1 MTDVIIIGS
10 GPAGVSASLYAR
22 RAGLSVE
29 VLSKGTGALEKAE
42 LIENYYGFPEPVSG
56 AELASRGI
64 AGARRLGVLFK
75 EAEVVWIGMDDTLTH
90 FVVETTTEKI
100 ETRSIILATGAARQ
114 SLPIPGLRELEGKG
128 VSYCAICDAFF
139 YRKKPVVVLGGGEYA
154 LHEAQVL
161 LPVASSVTL
170 CTNGS
175 DAPAGV
181 PED

>member
-29 VLSKGTGALEKAE
+29 VLSKGTGTLEKAE

-100 ETRSIILATGAARQ
+100 ETRSIILGYLRCLFLPEKARRRPRRRRIRPARSAGAAACCLF
-114 SLPIPGLRELEGKG
+114 SHT
-128 VSYCAICDAFF
+128 
-139 YRKKPVVVLGGGEYA
+139 
-154 LHEAQVL
+154 LH
-161 LPVASSVTL
+161 
-170 CTNGS
+170 
-175 DAPAGV
+175 
-181 PED
+181 